1 MKEQRR
7 LVRLNVADFLDIRA
21 ADSQKVIRSTAVN
34 ITSMGI
40 CFSSQDEW
48 QKGQTLTIYYFMP
61 DELDSVQLTVRIC
74 WTEFINPKQG
84 YFCGGEILSIEEDKQ
99 EKFIA
104 YYTQRL
110 EDRLSR

>member
-1 MKEQRR
+1 MKEQRKLIR
-7 LVRLNVADFLDIRA
+7 LDVSDFLEIRA
-21 ADSQKVIRSTAVN
+21 TDSPKICRTTAVN

-40 CFSSQDEW
+40 CFSSQTEW
-48 QKGQTLTIYYFMP
+48 QKGQTLVIYYFIP
-61 DELDSVQLTVRIC
+61 DELDSVQLNVRIC

-104 YYTQRL
+104 YYAARL